1 MSIAITREVSPRFA
15 ECEITH
21 IERTPIDLD
30 SARAQHHAYVNALR
44 ELGCDV
50 IELPAEPDLPD
61 SVFVEDTAFIL
72 PEVAVIT
79 RPGANSRKP
88 ETESIVEAL
97 TPLVRLVHVREPATV
112 DGGDVL
118 VLGKR
123 ISIGLSTRSNREA
136 IHQLHELLV
145 EFGYSVTAIE
155 LHDCLHLKSAVTR
168 VDDQTLLINKN
179 WVDPGCFEN
188 FDLIEVDPSEPY
200 AANCLPIGN
209 SIIFP
214 AAFPGTFAK
223 LEERGYQVVTVDVSE
238 LAKAEGAV
246 TCCSL
251 IIQRETLKV
260 APASKGIV
268 QK

>member
-1 MSIAITREVSPRFA
+1 MTIAITRQVSPRFD

-30 SARAQHHAYVNALR
+30 TARAQHRAYVNSLKD
-44 ELGCDV
+44 LGCNV

-79 RPGANSRKP
+79 RPGADSRKP
-88 ETESIVEAL
+88 ETESVARAL
-97 TPLVRLVHVREPATV
+97 SSRRKLVYVREPATV

-118 VLGKR
+118 VLGKT
-123 ISIGLSTRSNREA
+123 IHVGLSTRSNQEA
-136 IHQLHELLV
+136 IDQLNELLA
-145 EFGYSVTAIE
+145 EYGYTVLGVE

-168 VDDQTLLINKN
+168 VDDKTLLMNEN
-179 WVDPGCFEN
+179 WVDTTYFKG
-188 FDLIEVDPSEPY
+188 FDLIPVDPSEPH
-200 AANCLPIGN
+200 AANCLPVGG

-214 AAFPGTFAK
+214 LAFPKTCAK
-223 LEERGYQVVTVDVSE
+223 LEARGYEVVAVDVSE

-251 IIQRETLKV
+251 IIQ
-260 APASKGIV
+260 
-268 QK
+268 